1 LAKRTKRGQ
10 RGAPKGKTK
19 RTLRRPPKVSR
30 EDRRRDAEETQ
41 EDEKFTY
48 QKTFTQKNEID

>member
-1 LAKRTKRGQ
+1 
-10 RGAPKGKTK
+10 
-19 RTLRRPPKVSR
+19 VSR